1 MPLRLSA
8 LATIILFF
16 YGVGSM
22 SAPIAI
28 QAEETSKS
36 TALHAYVNAEDKSY
50 TWSKIKSETLPQGL
64 GQLHTL
70 NLVSQTWQGIVWS
83 HVLAVFEPAD
93 LRFPEHG
100 LLFITGGRTG
110 SELRDGEKAM
120 GAELA
125 RLTGARCMLLL
136 QVPNQPLFGDHYE
149 DDLITETFLKYLDTK
164 DARWPLLFPMVKS
177 AVRALD
183 ATAEFSKQTSGHTLN
198 KFVVTGAS
206 KRGWTTWLTGA
217 VDSRVIGIAPM
228 VIDTLNFA
236 KQTRYQIK
244 IWGKYSEQIKD
255 YTSKGLVKLI
265 EEEPQ
270 NPLFGWVDPYT
281 YRKQLTGPK
290 LLINGTNDP
299 YWVVDALNNYW
310 DDLHGEKYILY
321 IPNAGHGLNGGR
333 EKVIRT
339 VAGFTLHQMTQ
350 TPMPRLTWNFSQA
363 DKTLELQVQSSSQPT
378 QASLWTST
386 SDDLDFRDAQWS
398 RQTMQ
403 QLDMQQVESA
413 AYHALIERPAEDNMA
428 AYGELEFTIR
438 GVPYSLCTQVRR
450 THASKSSSN

>member
-1 MPLRLSA
+1 MPRRSSA
-8 LATIILFF
+8 LAAMFLFF
-16 YGVGSM
+16 CVAGSL
-22 SAPIAI
+22 SAPIAL
-28 QAEETSKS
+28 QAEEKGKT

-50 TWSKIKSETLPQGL
+50 KWTKIKSETLPQGL

-70 NLVSQTWQGIVWS
+70 NLVSQTWQGIVWN

-93 LRFPEHG
+93 LRHPEHG

-120 GAELA
+120 GVELA

-164 DARWPLLFPMVKS
+164 DASWPLLFPMAKS

-183 ATAEFSKQTSGHTLN
+183 ATAEFAKQTSNHTLN

-206 KRGWTTWLTGA
+206 KRGWTTWLTA
-217 VDSRVIGIAPM
+217 VVDPRVIGIAPM

-236 KQTRYQIK
+236 KQTKYQIK

-281 YRKQLTGPK
+281 YRQNLSGPK

-310 DDLHGEKYILY
+310 DDLHGDNFILY
-321 IPNAGHGLNGGR
+321 IPNAGHGLKGGH
-333 EKVIRT
+333 EKVVRT
-339 VAGFTLHQMTQ
+339 VAGFTLHQITQ
-350 TPMPRLTWNFSQA
+350 TPMPKLQWSFSQT
-363 DKTLELQVQSSSQPT
+363 DNKLKLQVESSEQPNK
-378 QASLWTST
+378 AALWTSN

-398 RQTMQ
+398 SQAMQ
-403 QLDMQQVESA
+403 QAESG
-413 AYHALIERPAEDNMA
+413 AYHAQTELPAQNNIA
-428 AYGELEFTIR
+428 TYGELEFTIQ
-438 GVPYSLCTQVRR
+438 GVPYSLCTQIRR
-450 THASKSSSN
+450 THSKKSSGK